1 VILQQSR
8 EIRLHKTFRRN
19 HPRPFDAKMHSGN
32 GPERKMKMRRLLRAV
47 ILGWTTL
54 SASAIANAAD
64 LGLPSPQPAPIPVY
78 RPFGWTGFYAGG
90 NIGLAWTQGD
100 FTDSLGNVFTGS
112 NAQSVV
118 FTGGGQVGAN
128 YQFNDWLVV
137 GIEATFDAMTHNNDS
152 SDAIMIPNKTSV
164 QVSVTDSWLTTVAAR
179 VGLIAAERALFY
191 AKGGGAW
198 VGGNEFTVTNV
209 NTGASISGSNSS
221 TTGGWLAGAGFE
233 YAFAPNWTA
242 KVEYDFIALSNTS
255 VTVPPGTVG
264 FTPTDT
270 ISTNNHDI
278 QMLTIGFNYLFN
290 WR

>member
-1 VILQQSR
+1 
-8 EIRLHKTFRRN
+8 
-19 HPRPFDAKMHSGN
+19 
-32 GPERKMKMRRLLRAV
+32 MRRLFRAV
-47 ILGWTTL
+47 ILGWATL

-64 LGLPSPQPAPIPVY
+64 LGLPAPQPVPVPVY
-78 RPFGWTGFYAGG
+78 RPFSWTGFYAGG

-100 FTDSLGNVFTGS
+100 FTDSLDNTFTGS
-112 NAQSVV
+112 SAQSLV

-128 YQFNDWLVV
+128 YQFNDWLVFGV
-137 GIEATFDAMTHNNDS
+137 EATFDAMTHNTNS
-152 SDAIMIPNKTSV
+152 SDAILIPKTTTSV
-164 QVSVTDSWLTTVAAR
+164 RVSVTDSWLTTVAAR
-179 VGLIAAERALFY
+179 VGLVAAERALFY

-198 VGGNEFTVTNV
+198 VGGNEFTVTN
-209 NTGASISGSNSS
+209 NEGDSISGSNSS
-221 TTGGWLAGAGFE
+221 TPSGWLAGAGFE

-255 VTVPPGTVG
+255 VTVPPGAVG
-264 FTPTDT
+264 FTPADT